1 MERQQ
6 FGNRCPEGY
15 FKEGL
20 LGKGGYAVVWRLKNL
35 DTGEMVAAKQFPR
48 RKGKYDSS
56 SDVEIKVHE
65 NLSEFYLTHTDHPGF
80 QSITKLISKI
90 DDSKDRWLVYE
101 IGGKCLT

>member
-35 DTGEMVAAKQFPR
+35 DTGEMVAAK
-48 RKGKYDSS
+48 
-56 SDVEIKVHE
+56 
-65 NLSEFYLTHTDHPGF
+65 
-80 QSITKLISKI
+80 
-90 DDSKDRWLVYE
+90 
-101 IGGKCLT
+101 